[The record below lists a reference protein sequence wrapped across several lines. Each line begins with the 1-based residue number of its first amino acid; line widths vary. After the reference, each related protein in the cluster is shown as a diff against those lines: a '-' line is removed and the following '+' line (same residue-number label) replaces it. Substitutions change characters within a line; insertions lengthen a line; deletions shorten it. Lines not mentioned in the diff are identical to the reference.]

1 MGTRF
6 LCVHQQ
12 PVDSRTQ
19 AIQEANQ
26 PDSQDDEEVD
36 LDNMFYSYLMK
47 NYSLEDY
54 SDSEDEIDDLDIIKF
69 EKIPKTKKKV

>member
-1 MGTRF
+1 M
-6 LCVHQQ
+6 LL
-12 PVDSRTQ
+12 
-19 AIQEANQ
+19 NQ